1 MENESRFARMWRP
14 ISDKIQDQVW
24 YQQGK
29 VKWDELDAKT
39 RMAIKYGSLTVLT
52 LGLAILVVNSA
63 MSVSR
68 QKKDLNDKVALI
80 QKIQAAQDEMRKL
93 KEVTSLA
100 AGGSSPGSWNSYFE
114 NQATTSGIDA
124 TTLTVSAEKAVSGG
138 AKKEESRHIET
149 IIEVAAKK
157 INIRHLVGFVFNI
170 ENGGR
175 TAKVR
180 RLQVDTQPDESGYL
194 DVTVVV
200 SAFTLKPDGG

>member
-1 MENESRFARMWRP
+1 MENESKLAQLWRP

-24 YQQGK
+24 FQQGK
-29 VKWDELDAKT
+29 AKWDELDAKT
-39 RMAIKYGSLTVLT
+39 RMSIKYGSLGFVTI
-52 LGLAILVVNSA
+52 GLAVLVVNSA
-63 MSVSR
+63 LSVSR
-68 QKKDLNDKVALI
+68 QKKELNDKMALI

-100 AGGSSPGSWNSYFE
+100 SGGNNPGPWIGYFE
-114 NQATTSGIDA
+114 AQATSAGIDP
-124 TTLTVSAEKAVSGG
+124 TTLTVSPEKPVSG
-138 AKKEESRHIET
+138 AKKEESRHSET
-149 IIEVAAKK
+149 IVEVVAKK
-157 INIRHLVGFVFNI
+157 INVRHLVGFVYNI

-200 SAFTLKPDGG
+200 SAFTLKPEGT